1 MTLSLR
7 AVLIAAGVIALA
19 LLGAGIGWWWQG
31 QRMIDVQRDR
41 ANLLAANDTLREVA
55 GGYER
60 RAFIAE
66 SEKALA
72 EKASEELR
80 EHLDDQDRRLRS
92 LTTAVVALRDSR
104 PVETTAVSRGD
115 STSIRWQHADSTVDL
130 AVALAFA
137 GMIRPDPNP
146 VVTGTVKV
154 GVTLRPEIA
163 VSCDEDRGEPF
174 TNIRLGDDRITVTDL
189 TTTVDE
195 DVACLAA
202 KRPDF
207 FGSILPTPSMASGI
221 VFGAGVV
228 AGFLMAR

>member
-1 MTLSLR
+1 MSTR
-7 AVLIAAGVIALA
+7 GWFLIAVSTLAILAGFGV
-19 LLGAGIGWWWQG
+19 GRWWYG
-31 QRMIDVQRDR
+31 NRLIDARRER
-41 ANLLAANDTLREVA
+41 ANLLAAADTLREVA
-55 GGYER
+55 GGWER

-66 SEKALA
+66 SEKVLA

-92 LTTAVVALRDSR
+92 LTTAVIRLSDSQDVDTVA
-104 PVETTAVSRGD
+104 ESRGD
-115 STSIRWQHADSTVDL
+115 STSIRWTHADSTVDL

-146 VVTGTVKV
+146 AVRGTVDV

-174 TNIRLGDDRITVTDL
+174 TNIRLGDDRVTVTDL
-189 TTTVDE
+189 VTTVDE

-202 KRPDF
+202 KRPSL
-207 FGSILPTPSMASGI
+207 GSLIPQPTIGTGI
-221 VFGAGVV
+221 AIGAGVV
-228 AGFLMAR
+228 AGFMLAR